1 ELTIEEFPA
10 AVQVQ
15 SKHNTPI
22 EGFWRWKR
30 QGEGHSLR
38 DAILVG
44 KAQGIFNPNN
54 ELHINIFNWLWPP
67 LVQARLD
74 IFRQYWNNHRL
85 STQKK
90 KILPTGTSP
99 LHMWTVPD

>member
-1 ELTIEEFPA
+1 MYTLEEWPA

-30 QGEGHSLR
+30 QGEGHSIR

-44 KAQGIFNPNN
+44 KAEGLFNPNN
-54 ELHINIFNWLWPP
+54 EIHVCVISSQFESQILAYRHVRQETIQLAMAASCPGT
-67 LVQARLD
+67 ARSL
-74 IFRQYWNNHRL
+74 L
-85 STQKK
+85 
-90 KILPTGTSP
+90 
-99 LHMWTVPD
+99 